1 MGMRVFENQANGHRE
16 TLSGSEGIFVFLF
29 GPLYLLAKGLVIPA
43 VVCLVLFLV
52 GLPGGPG
59 LALMFG
65 FIANI
70 GYAFCVNDLLAKK
83 YLRNGWREVTSPDEV
98 VAVRSNT
105 NKISSANLGTRE
117 CPYCAEEIKA
127 AAIKCKHCGSEVVP
141 LSTIKTDVVDPTKN
155 EPASDKRK

>member
-1 MGMRVFENQANGHRE
+1 MRVFENPANGYRE
-16 TLSGSEGIFVFLF
+16 TLSGNEGIFVILF
-29 GPLYLLAKGLVIPA
+29 GPFYLRSKGLVIPA
-43 VVCLVLFLV
+43 MLCLVLVFMGFV
-52 GLPGGPG
+52 AGLNA
-59 LALMFG
+59 ALLFG

-83 YLRNGWREVTSPDEV
+83 YLRNGWREVKKPGDVSNSTSNINQV
-98 VAVRSNT
+98 C
-105 NKISSANLGTRE
+105 SANPGIRE